1 VEDEI
6 MELKK
11 PDALGALAAKA
22 TEKTQQEPD
31 AAADALVGKTSY
43 TCHPMT
49 NYSLGRFTFEKGT
62 LALDEDDAAEF
73 DKLHASQPPHLRHN
87 VRKVDV
93 AAAEARLKEI
103 LAESGQG
110 ADRHHH
116 ELPTTIRTA
125 PAESIRLQH

>member
-1 VEDEI
+1 

-93 AAAEARLKEI
+93 AAAEARLQEI
-103 LAESGQG
+103 LAGQG
-110 ADRHHH
+110 KVQTG
-116 ELPTTIRTA
+116 TTTTA
-125 PAESIRLQH
+125 NNNPNGAGGVDPASTDAKNTQ